1 MELRQIKY
9 FVKAAE
15 HLSFSDAARALNI
28 AQSTLSQ
35 QVRQLEDELNI
46 QLFERHSHAVSLT
59 EAGRELLPFALRTL
73 HEADSC
79 VAKIHDLTNLAT
91 GSLNIGVTYS
101 FSPIL
106 TETLIEFTRKYPGV
120 KLTVYYKPMAE
131 LMDLLEA
138 HGVDFVLAFRPSQRR
153 ENIESH
159 TLFDNHLAV
168 IVKEGHPLDGKD
180 RVDMDDL
187 KKYNLALPTVG
198 LQARNAFDVCLQ
210 YYSEPLDIRVE
221 LNEVNILLELIKNS
235 NMVTVL
241 AEATV
246 YNQGGVKAIPLN
258 LPGNEMDGCVH
269 MLKNSYRKRSAIECI
284 RMLRDSNAVRARVHN
299 WFM

>member
-1 MELRQIKY
+1 
-9 FVKAAE
+9 
-15 HLSFSDAARALNI
+15 
-28 AQSTLSQ
+28 
-35 QVRQLEDELNI
+35 
-46 QLFERHSHAVSLT
+46 
-59 EAGRELLPFALRTL
+59 
-73 HEADSC
+73 
-79 VAKIHDLTNLAT
+79 
-91 GSLNIGVTYS
+91 
-101 FSPIL
+101 
-106 TETLIEFTRKYPGV
+106 
-120 KLTVYYKPMAE
+120 
-131 LMDLLEA
+131 
-138 HGVDFVLAFRPSQRR
+138 
-153 ENIESH
+153 
-159 TLFDNHLAV
+159 
-168 IVKEGHPLDGKD
+168 
-180 RVDMDDL
+180 MDDL

-269 MLKNSYRKRSAIECI
+269 MLKNSYRKRSAIEFI

>member
-1 MELRQIKY
+1 M
-9 FVKAAE
+9 
-15 HLSFSDAARALNI
+15 
-28 AQSTLSQ
+28 
-35 QVRQLEDELNI
+35 
-46 QLFERHSHAVSLT
+46 
-59 EAGRELLPFALRTL
+59 
-73 HEADSC
+73 
-79 VAKIHDLTNLAT
+79 
-91 GSLNIGVTYS
+91 
-101 FSPIL
+101 
-106 TETLIEFTRKYPGV
+106 

-269 MLKNSYRKRSAIECI
+269 MLKNSYRKRSAIEFI